1 MIDKIQTAYR
11 ESGFNGLLL
20 MGTERILRSA
30 GMLLLSASN
39 SLAEAATS
47 LSPLSPR
54 DRHTL
59 EANRAFRDK
68 HKGQRCF
75 VIGNGPSLKTQDLS
89 PLAGEITFVMSG
101 FWKHPIVG
109 KWQPTY
115 YCFADP
121 LFFDGSE
128 PMRQFFSSLRSRI
141 HDSTFFVPLFA
152 GKIIREQGLLPL
164 ERINYVA
171 FCGSLSNGR
180 IKDVNLTKF
189 VPGVQ
194 STAQLGIMAAI
205 YMGCSPIYLL
215 GLDHD
220 WLAHRG
226 MDRHFYEDK
235 TVEGHPQAH
244 GDLNLISYKA
254 EAKAVVDL
262 WSGYE
267 ALLRLS
273 SLRGIDILN
282 ATNGGFLDVFH
293 RVDYEEVVRR

>member
-1 MIDKIQTAYR
+1 M
-11 ESGFNGLLL
+11 
-20 MGTERILRSA
+20 
-30 GMLLLSASN
+30 SASN

-47 LSPLSPR
+47 LSPK
-54 DRHTL
+54 DRHLL

-89 PLAGEITFVMSG
+89 PLAGELTFVMSA
-101 FWKHPIVG
+101 FWKHPIAE

-141 HDSTFFVPLFA
+141 HASTFFVPLSA
-152 GKIIREQGLLPL
+152 AKIIREQGLLPL

-171 FCGSLSNGR
+171 FCDSLSNGR

-194 STAQLGIMAAI
+194 STSQLGIMAAM

-226 MDRHFYEDK
+226 IDRHFYDGK
-235 TVEGHPQAH
+235 TVEGHPQVQS
-244 GDLNLISYKA
+244 DLSLLSYKVDA
-254 EAKAVVDL
+254 QAVVDL

-273 SLRGIDILN
+273 SQKSIDILN
-282 ATNGGFLDVFH
+282 ATNGGFLDVFK
-293 RVDYEEVVRR
+293 RVNYEETIRK

>member
-1 MIDKIQTAYR
+1 MSRLQKVYR
-11 ESGFNGLLL
+11 EGGLAGLLL
-20 MGTERILRSA
+20 AGTKEVLRSC
-30 GMLLLSASN
+30 GTLLVH
-39 SLAEAATS
+39 AADRLPSPGTS
-47 LSPLSPR
+47 LLPKNR
-54 DRHTL
+54 GIL
-59 EANRAFRDK
+59 EKNGVFKDK

-89 PLAGEITFVMSG
+89 PLASEITLAMSA
-101 FWKHPIVG
+101 FWKHPIVT

-128 PMRQFFSSLRSRI
+128 PMREFLQSLRARI
-141 HDSTFFVPLFA
+141 HSSTFFVPLSA
-152 GKIIREQGLLPL
+152 VKVIQEQGLLPS
-164 ERINYVA
+164 EQTYYVA
-171 FCGSLSNGR
+171 FHGTLSDSKVKN
-180 IKDVNLTKF
+180 IDLVKF

-194 STAQLGIMAAI
+194 STSQLGIMVAM

-226 MDRHFYEDK
+226 MDRHFYEGK
-235 TVEGHPQAH
+235 TVEDHPQAH
-244 GDLNLISYKA
+244 GDLSLVSYKVDA
-254 EAKAVVDL
+254 QAIVDL

-273 SLRGIDILN
+273 RQERIDILN
-282 ATNGGFLDVFH
+282 ATNGGFLDVFE
-293 RVDYEEVVRR
+293 RVNYEEVVGR